1 MNQTQTFVMILIVTT
16 SVIYGV
22 LKIIKG
28 PIGAAVARRISG
40 SVDDDGR
47 HDEELNEL
55 RARVAELEERVD
67 FTERVLLQQPERGQV
82 PAGGE
87 QQS

>member
-1 MNQTQTFVMILIVTT
+1 VNQDQTFALILIVTT

-28 PIGAAVARRISG
+28 PIGAALARRISG
-40 SVDDDGR
+40 SVESDGR
-47 HDEELNEL
+47 HDEEMSQL

-67 FTERVLLQQPERGQV
+67 FAERVLLQQPDRAGIPGAQERT
-82 PAGGE
+82 
-87 QQS
+87 

>member
-1 MNQTQTFVMILIVTT
+1 VNQDQTFALILIVTT

-28 PIGAAVARRISG
+28 PIGAALARRISG
-40 SVDDDGR
+40 SVEPDDR
-47 HDEELNEL
+47 REEEISQL

-67 FTERVLLQQPERGQV
+67 FTERVLLHQPDRSGIPGAQERT
-82 PAGGE
+82 
-87 QQS
+87 

>member
-1 MNQTQTFVMILIVTT
+1 VSQDQTFALILIVTT

-28 PIGAAVARRISG
+28 PIGAALARRISG
-40 SVDDDGR
+40 AAEGDGHR
-47 HDEELNEL
+47 DEEMQQL

-67 FTERVLLQQPERGQV
+67 FTERVLLQQPDRSGI
-82 PAGGE
+82 AGE
-87 QQS
+87 QERT